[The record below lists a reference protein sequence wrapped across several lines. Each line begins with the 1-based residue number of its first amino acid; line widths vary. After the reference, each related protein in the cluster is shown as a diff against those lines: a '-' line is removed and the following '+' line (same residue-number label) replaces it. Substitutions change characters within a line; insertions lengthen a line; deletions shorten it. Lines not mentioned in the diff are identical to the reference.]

1 MFDFTNNTT
10 DIAIKAANTPAIIK
24 MTVQKSSAEESPSD
38 TLFVACG
45 DDVIDDDAGICVFV
59 SDGVCVGTIV
69 DICVGTIAVVCVCVG
84 VDIGVGVGACVGVAV
99 GVGVG
104 T

>member
-38 TLFVACG
+38 TLFVACAE
-45 DDVIDDDAGICVFV
+45 DVIDADAGICVFV

-69 DICVGTIAVVCVCVG
+69 VVCVCVG